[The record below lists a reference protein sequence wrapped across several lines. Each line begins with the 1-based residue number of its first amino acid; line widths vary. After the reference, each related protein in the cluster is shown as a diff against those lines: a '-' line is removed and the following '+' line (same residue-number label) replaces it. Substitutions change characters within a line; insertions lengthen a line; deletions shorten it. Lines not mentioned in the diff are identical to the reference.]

1 MLCLSTWWRRTVA
14 ASYSTIAVT
23 HKMINDVMYVDDSRV
38 EWAQI
43 WCLDMQQYRLDNSSS
58 RIPGMKPY
66 NELSIWLSI
75 AQNSMTFWWLTAF
88 VCLACDYKRRLS
100 IIFVLFPIQIN
111 FDWYMLECFKCIIGG
126 HCIMHYIVTSSYR
139 AYIFR
144 VNASARTITG
154 EMRCKFA
161 NAIWCC
167 SKLSWKLIL
176 CNYYCMDR

>member
-43 WCLDMQQYRLDNSSS
+43 WCLDMQQYRLDHSSS

-66 NELSIWLSI
+66 NELSIWMSI

-88 VCLACDYKRRLS
+88 VCLACNYKRRLS

-111 FDWYMLECFKCIIGG
+111 IDWYMLECFKCIIGG
-126 HCIMHYIVTSSYR
+126 HCIYSYIIIPCIHIS
-139 AYIFR
+139 
-144 VNASARTITG
+144 G
-154 EMRCKFA
+154 ECQCPSDYWRDAMQICKCYLMLLQIIVKI
-161 NAIWCC
+161 N
-167 SKLSWKLIL
+167 SMQLLL
-176 CNYYCMDR
+176 HG